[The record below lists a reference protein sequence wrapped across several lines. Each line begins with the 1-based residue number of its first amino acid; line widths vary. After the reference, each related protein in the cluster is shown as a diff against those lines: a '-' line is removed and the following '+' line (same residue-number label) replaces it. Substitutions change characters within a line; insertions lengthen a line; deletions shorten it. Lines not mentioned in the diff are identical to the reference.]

1 MFKSSQLTALLLST
15 CLSTFAAQASS
26 SSSLEN
32 ESVSKVQRTHVP
44 STVSPEGQGV
54 LKYFDSLGHKLTIEF
69 DHNDLGN
76 IKAVKKEKAD
86 LFMGMSEA
94 AIKQYNPTIIRTQ
107 LGDVP
112 VLDIRPQGW
121 QDAGVESPVVVFFH
135 GGGYVFN
142 TADCYQMATVPLADK
157 LKARVISVDY
167 TTAPFKNY
175 IGILQEAWSVVEALR
190 RKGHPMEKMVL
201 AGDSSGGG
209 LAAALAKSA
218 GEGYVSPAA
227 LILWSPWLD
236 VTRAGDTKVTLD
248 DHEPVLDQVM
258 LDKCALSYAPKS
270 QHTNPLVSPVYADF
284 QRGDY
289 PPTLIQGGTKEIFLS
304 DWVRFARNAE
314 DATEERESR
323 RLIPMDV
330 KLDLYE
336 GMTHCFHIFNPDL
349 PESQKLLASAKRFF
363 DKHVKQPMP
372 RAQSETQLTVNDTL
386 VDLNTQT

>member
-15 CLSTFAAQASS
+15 CLSTFAAHASS

-69 DHNDLGN
+69 DPNDLEN

-94 AIKQYNPTIIRTQ
+94 AIKQYNPTVTRTQ

-135 GGGYVFN
+135 GGGHVFN

-175 IGILQEAWSVVEALR
+175 EGILQEAWSVVEALIY
-190 RKGHPMEKMVL
+190 KGHSMEKIVL
-201 AGDSSGGG
+201 VGDSSGGG
-209 LAAALAKSA
+209 LAAALALNIAGRGFKS
-218 GEGYVSPAA
+218 PA

-248 DHEPVLDQVM
+248 DHEPILDQVM

-270 QHTNPLVSPVYADF
+270 EHKNPLVSPVYGNF
-284 QRGDY
+284 QSGAF

-304 DWVRFARNAE
+304 DWVRFARNVE
-314 DATEERESR
+314 DATEARALFNLEPLE
-323 RLIPMDV
+323 V

-336 GMTHCFHIFNPDL
+336 GMTHCFHIFNPGL

-372 RAQSETQLTVNDTL
+372 RARS
-386 VDLNTQT
+386 